1 MTCCA
6 AAQDVAFLLLSAISF
21 TRLLLGR
28 VVLIGSFHKPK
39 TGIKTGGR
47 CGERKAMTRKFAH
60 FACGLLACSALT
72 TPAFAQDDDVDTQP
86 TVRDDSVIIV
96 TATRRAQDVQ
106 DIPLAVT
113 AISPQQL
120 EAQRVV
126 NIQQIAALAPSF
138 TASQAQL
145 ASGSVVLRV
154 RGIGTTSNNIGF
166 ESAVGIFIDG
176 AYQARP
182 GVALS
187 EFVDVERVE
196 VLRGPQGTLFGRN
209 TSAGALNVTNAR
221 PDVTEFSGFVNAEY
235 GNFDEKSLQ
244 GAINV
249 PIVKDT
255 VAIRLT
261 GAYRERDGFL
271 DVVDRTGAK
280 IGETNDVDQ
289 WLVRG
294 QIGWD
299 TESGLRGRLIAD
311 YSKSTSSCCGA
322 IELYQSPLVT
332 AGAFAA
338 VGLGANGG
346 NGQPVVATTRN
357 DQATFEQAMD
367 NRVVSANFA
376 PNADIENYGV
386 TGELEF
392 PLSDNAD
399 LIFIGS
405 YRKYESFEQYD
416 SDFTALDIFDVD
428 ALNLEIENWTA
439 ELRLQGEGLEGKLNY
454 MIGGFYSD
462 ETIDQSI
469 NFSLGADYDRNFGA
483 FLGALAGPT
492 PFQTFTG
499 VNPAGT
505 SSTNRFQQ
513 DAKSYAVFTHNS
525 LEIID
530 GLELTVGARY
540 SWEEKSGGFS
550 QTAVNNQICPAT
562 IGALGTIAGVNAA
575 LVPAFVGVGCFG
587 FTAPVNLPQA
597 AALPLPRT
605 FQSDFDDEEL
615 IYTVKLGYEFSPFVN
630 SYASF
635 THGYK
640 AGGINLDTTAAVLGA
655 DPTFLSEEVDAY
667 EIGVKA
673 RTADG
678 AVTLNVAAFYE
689 EFSNFQVLE
698 FTGTAFATFNVP
710 LAETRGVEIESV
722 IRPSNNL
729 SFNLAATFLEAS
741 YPDDCAGTQT
751 SVQVVAL
758 CGNTLTNAP
767 KIVALA
773 GALWEQPIS
782 NSLELFLSGQVRIE
796 GDQRTSTQAIIIPT
810 VAPGSTQAQVQAA
823 VDASDPIIADIQDG
837 KAFVNLR
844 AGLRFGPE
852 QNFAIEGWVNNL
864 TDEVVRGV
872 TFNTT
877 LRSTGANNSRSAFVL
892 PPRQYGVTLRAKF

>member
-1 MTCCA
+1 
-6 AAQDVAFLLLSAISF
+6 
-21 TRLLLGR
+21 
-28 VVLIGSFHKPK
+28 
-39 TGIKTGGR
+39 
-47 CGERKAMTRKFAH
+47 MTRKFAT
-60 FACGLLACSALT
+60 FACGLMACSALT
-72 TPAFAQDDDVDTQP
+72 APAFAQDTDEAPVAKDDN
-86 TVRDDSVIIV
+86 VIIV

-113 AISPQQL
+113 AIAPQQL

-154 RGIGTTSNNIGF
+154 RGVGTTSNNIGF

-209 TSAGALNVTNAR
+209 TSAGALNITNVR

-249 PIVKDT
+249 PIVEDT
-255 VAIRLT
+255 LALRLT
-261 GAYRERDGFL
+261 GAFRQRDGFL
-271 DVVDRTGAK
+271 TVVDRAGRE
-280 IGETNDVDQ
+280 IGDTNDVDQ

-299 TESGLRGRLIAD
+299 TESGLRGRIIAD
-311 YSKSTSSCCGA
+311 YSKSQSSCCGA
-322 IELYQSPLVT
+322 IELYQTPLVG

-346 NGQPVVATTRN
+346 NGQPLVATTPR
-357 DQATFEQAMD
+357 DQRAFEQAMD
-367 NRVVSANFA
+367 NRIVSANRV
-376 PNADIENYGV
+376 PVADIDNYGV
-386 TGELEF
+386 TGEIEF
-392 PLSDNAD
+392 PISDSAD

-405 YRKYESFEQYD
+405 YRKYKSFEAYD
-416 SDFTALDIFDVD
+416 SDFTANDIFDVD
-428 ALNLEIENWTA
+428 ALNLEIDNWTA
-439 ELRLQGEGLEGKLNY
+439 ELRLQGEAIEGKLNY

-462 ETIDQSI
+462 EQIDQSI

-483 FLGALAGPT
+483 FLGAAAGPT
-492 PFQTFTG
+492 PLATLVG
-499 VNPAGT
+499 VNPNNT
-505 SSTNRFQQ
+505 SNTNRFQQ
-513 DAKSYAVFTHNS
+513 DAKSYALFTHNS
-525 LEIID
+525 FEITD
-530 GLELTVGARY
+530 GLELTLGARY
-540 SWEEKSGGFS
+540 SWEEKSGGFT
-550 QTAVNNQICPAT
+550 QPAINNQVCPAT
-562 IGALGTIAGVNAA
+562 LGRLGAIGQINAA
-575 LVPAFVGVGCFG
+575 LVPAFVGLGCFG

-605 FQSDFDDEEL
+605 FQSNFEDEEL
-615 IYTVKLGYEFSPFVN
+615 IYTVKLGYEFSPFVS

-640 AGGINLDTTAAVLGA
+640 AGGINLDTTAAVGGA
-655 DPTFLSEEVDAY
+655 NPSFLSEEVDAY
-667 EIGVKA
+667 EVGVKA
-673 RTADG
+673 QTPDRAL
-678 AVTLNVAAFYE
+678 TLNVAAFYE
-689 EFSNFQVLE
+689 QFTNFQVLE

-710 LAETRGVEIESV
+710 KANTRGVEIESLL
-722 IRPSNNL
+722 RPAEGL
-729 SFNLAATFLEAS
+729 TINLAATFLEAS
-741 YPDDCAGTQT
+741 YPGDCAGTQT
-751 SVQVVAL
+751 SPQVVSL
-758 CGNTLTNAP
+758 CGNDLTNAP
-767 KIVALA
+767 RIIALA
-773 GALWEQPIS
+773 GAMWERPIS
-782 NSLELFLSGQVRIE
+782 EDVEFFLTGQVRME
-796 GDQRTSTQAIIIPT
+796 SDQRTSTQAIVPPS
-810 VAPGSTQAQVQAA
+810 AAQITSLGAAAA
-823 VDASDPIIADIQDG
+823 VAAQPLIVADIQDG

-844 AGLRFGPE
+844 TGLRFAGGKY
-852 QNFAIEGWVNNL
+852 AIEGWVNNL

-877 LRSTGANNSRSAFVL
+877 LRGTGANSSRSAFTL
-892 PPRQYGVTLRAKF
+892 PPRQYGLTLRAKF

>member
-1 MTCCA
+1 
-6 AAQDVAFLLLSAISF
+6 
-21 TRLLLGR
+21 
-28 VVLIGSFHKPK
+28 
-39 TGIKTGGR
+39 
-47 CGERKAMTRKFAH
+47 MTRKFASI
-60 FACGLLACSALT
+60 AGGLMACSALT
-72 TPAFAQDDDVDTQP
+72 APAYAQDAETDGPVI
-86 TVRDDSVIIV
+86 RDDNVIIV

-120 EAQRVV
+120 ESQRVV

-176 AYQARP
+176 AYQSRP

-209 TSAGALNVTNAR
+209 TSAGALNVTNVR

-235 GNFDEKSLQ
+235 GNFDEISVQ

-249 PIVKDT
+249 PIVKDN
-255 VAIRLT
+255 VALRLT

-271 DVVDRTGAK
+271 DVADRNGNI
-280 IGETNDVDQ
+280 IGDTNDVDQ

-299 TESGLRGRLIAD
+299 TDSGLRGRIIAD
-311 YSKSTSSCCGA
+311 YSKSQSSCCGA

-332 AGAFAA
+332 GGAYAA
-338 VGLGANGG
+338 VGLGARGG
-346 NGQPVVATTRN
+346 NGQPSVAIARD
-357 DQATFEQAMD
+357 DQGAFERALD

-376 PNADIENYGV
+376 PVADIDNYGV

-392 PLSDNAD
+392 PVSDNAD

-405 YRKYESFEQYD
+405 YRKYESFENYD
-416 SDFTALDIFDVD
+416 SDFTGLDIFNVD
-428 ALNLEIENWTA
+428 ALDLEIDTWTA
-439 ELRLQGEGLEGKLNY
+439 ELRFQGEGAGGRLNY
-454 MIGGFYSD
+454 MVGGFYSD
-462 ETIDQSI
+462 EQIDQTQS
-469 NFSLGADYDRNFGA
+469 FALGADYGENVGA
-483 FLGALAGPT
+483 LLFVPTAGALGANPLTLFSGRD
-492 PFQTFTG
+492 
-499 VNPAGT
+499 PAGT
-505 SSTNRFQQ
+505 RTTNRFQQ
-513 DAKSYAVFTHNS
+513 SAKSYAIFTHNS
-525 LEIID
+525 FEITD

-540 SWEEKSGGFS
+540 SWEDKSGGFS
-550 QTAVNNQICPAT
+550 QVATNNQVCPAT
-562 IGALGTIAGVNAA
+562 LAALGAI
-575 LVPAFVGVGCFG
+575 PAPLRGSFIGLGCFG
-587 FTAPVNLPQA
+587 FTAPANLPQA
-597 AALPLPRT
+597 AALPLVRT
-605 FQSDFDDEEL
+605 FQSNFDDEEL
-615 IYTVKLGYEFSPFVN
+615 IYTVKLGYEFNSAVN
-630 SYASF
+630 AYASF

-640 AGGINLDTTAAVLGA
+640 AGGINLDTTAAVGGA
-655 DPTFLSEEVDAY
+655 DPTFLSEEADAY
-667 EIGVKA
+667 EIGLKSKLLDD
-673 RTADG
+673 RLTFN
-678 AVTLNVAAFYE
+678 LAAFYE

-710 LAETRGVEIESV
+710 RAETRGVEIETLF
-722 IRPSNNL
+722 RPNDEL
-729 SFNLAATFLEAS
+729 TFNVAATFLEAS
-741 YPDDCAGTQT
+741 YPEDCAGTQT

-758 CGNTLTNAP
+758 CGNDLTNAP
-767 KIVALA
+767 QVVALF
-773 GALWEQPIS
+773 GGMWEKPINDS
-782 NSLELFLSGQVRIE
+782 TEFFVSGQVRME
-796 GDQRTSTQAIIIPT
+796 GDQRTSTQAIILPT
-810 VAPGSTQAQVQAA
+810 VAAGATLAQVQTA
-823 VDASDPIIADIQDG
+823 VDASPPIIADIQDG

-844 AGLRFGPE
+844 AGLRFGDG
-852 QNFAIEGWVNNL
+852 AYSLEGWVNNL

-877 LRSTGANNSRSAFVL
+877 LRGSGAANSRSAFTL

>member
-1 MTCCA
+1 
-6 AAQDVAFLLLSAISF
+6 
-21 TRLLLGR
+21 
-28 VVLIGSFHKPK
+28 
-39 TGIKTGGR
+39 
-47 CGERKAMTRKFAH
+47 MTRKFACL
-60 FACGLLACSALT
+60 FGGLMACSALT
-72 TPAFAQDDDVDTQP
+72 APAYAQDAAADEP
-86 TVRDDSVIIV
+86 EVRDNNVIIV

-113 AISPQQL
+113 AIAPQQL

-176 AYQARP
+176 AYQSRP

-209 TSAGALNVTNAR
+209 TSAGALNVTNVR

-235 GNFDEKSLQ
+235 GNFDEVSLQ

-255 VAIRLT
+255 VAVRLT

-271 DVVDRTGAK
+271 TVVDRTGTA
-280 IGETNDVDQ
+280 IGDTNDVDQ

-299 TESGLRGRLIAD
+299 TDSGLRGRIIAD
-311 YSKSTSSCCGA
+311 YSKSQSSCCGA

-332 AGAFAA
+332 GGVYAA
-338 VGLGANGG
+338 VGAGANGG
-346 NGQPVVATTRN
+346 NGQPAVAIARD
-357 DQATFEQAMD
+357 DQRTFERALD
-367 NRVVSANFA
+367 NRIVSANFA
-376 PNADIENYGV
+376 PRADIDNYGV

-392 PLSDNAD
+392 PVSDNAD

-405 YRKYESFEQYD
+405 YRKYESFENYD
-416 SDFTALDIFDVD
+416 SDFTALDIFNVP
-428 ALNLEIENWTA
+428 ALNLEIDTWTA
-439 ELRLQGEGLEGKLNY
+439 ELRLQGESMGGSLNY
-454 MIGGFYSD
+454 MVGGFYSD
-462 ETIDQSI
+462 EQIDQSVS
-469 NFSLGADYDRNFGA
+469 FALGTDFNRNFGA
-483 FLGALAGPT
+483 LLGGALGPAPLT
-492 PFQTFTG
+492 VFTG
-499 VNPAGT
+499 LNPAGT
-505 SSTNRFQQ
+505 SNTNRFQQ
-513 DAKSYAVFTHNS
+513 DAKSYAIFTHNS
-525 LEIID
+525 LEIVD

-540 SWEEKSGGFS
+540 SWEEKSGGFT
-550 QTAVNNQICPAT
+550 QTAINNRICPAT
-562 IGALGTIAGVNAA
+562 LGALGAIGGANPA
-575 LVPAFVGVGCFG
+575 LVAPFIGIGCFG
-587 FTAPVNLPQA
+587 FTAPADLPQA
-597 AALPLPRT
+597 AALPLVRS

-615 IYTVKLGYEFSPFVN
+615 IYTVKLAYEFSPAVN
-630 SYASF
+630 AYASF

-640 AGGINLDTTAAVLGA
+640 AGGINLDTTAAVGGA

-667 EIGVKA
+667 EIGLKSKLLDD
-673 RTADG
+673 RLTF
-678 AVTLNVAAFYE
+678 NIAAFYE

-710 LAETRGVEIESV
+710 VAETRGVEIETLF
-722 IRPSNNL
+722 RPNDEL
-729 SFNLAATFLEAS
+729 TFNVAATLLEAS
-741 YPDDCAGTQT
+741 YPEDCAGTQR

-758 CGNTLTNAP
+758 CGNDLTNAP
-767 KIVALA
+767 QVVALF
-773 GALWEQPIS
+773 GGMWEKPI
-782 NSLELFLSGQVRIE
+782 NDDLEFFVSGQVRME
-796 GDQRTSTQAIIIPT
+796 GDQRTSTQAIILPT
-810 VAPGSTQAQVQAA
+810 VPANATQAQVQTA
-823 VDASDPIIADIQDG
+823 VNGAPPIIADIQDG
-837 KAFVNLR
+837 KAFVNAR
-844 AGLRFGPE
+844 AGLRFGGGRY
-852 QNFAIEGWVNNL
+852 ALEGWVNNL

-877 LRSTGANNSRSAFVL
+877 LRGSGAANSRSAFTL

>member
-1 MTCCA
+1 
-6 AAQDVAFLLLSAISF
+6 
-21 TRLLLGR
+21 
-28 VVLIGSFHKPK
+28 
-39 TGIKTGGR
+39 
-47 CGERKAMTRKFAH
+47 MTRKFSR

-72 TPAFAQDDDVDTQP
+72 TPAFAQDAEADDQP
-86 TVRDDSVIIV
+86 NVREDNVIIV

-113 AISPQQL
+113 AIAPQQL

-154 RGIGTTSNNIGF
+154 RGVGTTSNNIGF

-221 PDVTEFSGFVNAEY
+221 PDVTEFSGFVNAEL
-235 GNFDEKSLQ
+235 GNFDERSLQ

-255 VAIRLT
+255 VAVRLT
-261 GAYRERDGFL
+261 GAYRQRDGFL
-271 DVVDRTGAK
+271 DVVDRTGTK

-299 TESGLRGRLIAD
+299 TESGLRGRIIAD

-332 AGAFAA
+332 NGIYAA
-338 VGLGANGG
+338 VGAGANGG
-346 NGQPVVATTRN
+346 NGQPVVATARD
-357 DQATFEQAMD
+357 DQGAFERAMD
-367 NRVVSANFA
+367 NRIVSANFA
-376 PNADIENYGV
+376 PEADIDNYGV

-392 PLSDNAD
+392 PVSDNAD

-405 YRKYESFEQYD
+405 YRKYQSFERYD
-416 SDFTALDIFDVD
+416 SDFSALDIFNVP
-428 ALNLEIENWTA
+428 ALNLEIDNWTA
-439 ELRLQGEGLEGKLNY
+439 ELRFQGEGMGGKLNY
-454 MIGGFYSD
+454 LIGGFYSD
-462 ETIDQSI
+462 EQIDQSVS
-469 NFSLGADYDRNFGA
+469 FQLGTDFNRNFGA
-483 FLGALAGPT
+483 LLGGALGPAPLT
-492 PFQTFTG
+492 VFTG
-499 VNPAGT
+499 LNPAGT
-505 SSTNRFQQ
+505 SNTNRFQQ
-513 DAKSYAVFTHNS
+513 DAKSYAIFTHNS
-525 LEIID
+525 YEITD
-530 GLELTVGARY
+530 GLELTLGARY
-540 SWEEKSGGFS
+540 SWEDKSGGFT
-550 QTAVNNQICPAT
+550 QTAVNNQVCPAT
-562 IGALGTIAGVNAA
+562 LNALGAIGGANPA
-575 LVPAFVGVGCFG
+575 LVAPFIGVGCFG
-587 FTAPVNLPQA
+587 FTAPANLPQSA
-597 AALPLPRT
+597 VLPLVRT
-605 FQSDFDDEEL
+605 FQSSFNDEEL
-615 IYTVKLGYEFSPFVN
+615 IYTVKLGYEFSPYVN

-640 AGGINLDTTAAVLGA
+640 AGGINLDTTAAVAGA
-655 DPTFLSEEVDAY
+655 DPTFLSEQVDAW
-667 EIGVKA
+667 ELGMKA
-673 RTADG
+673 RTPDG
-678 AVTLNVAAFYE
+678 AVTVNVAAFYE
-689 EFSNFQVLE
+689 EFTNFQVLE

-710 LAETRGVEIESV
+710 IAETRGIEIESV
-722 IRPSNNL
+722 IRPNDEL
-729 SFNLAATFLEAS
+729 TFNLAATFLEAS

-767 KIVALA
+767 QVVALA
-773 GALWEQPIS
+773 GAMWEKPLNDS
-782 NSLELFLSGQVRIE
+782 MELFFAGQVRLE
-796 GDQRTSTQAIIIPT
+796 GDQRTSTQAIILPT
-810 VAPGSTQAQVQAA
+810 VAAGATQAQVQAA
-823 VDASDPIIADIQDG
+823 VAGAPPIIADIQDG

-844 AGLRFGPE
+844 AGLRFGDGAY
-852 QNFAIEGWVNNL
+852 AIEGWVNNL

-877 LRSTGANNSRSAFVL
+877 LRGSGATNSRSAFTL

>member
-1 MTCCA
+1 
-6 AAQDVAFLLLSAISF
+6 
-21 TRLLLGR
+21 
-28 VVLIGSFHKPK
+28 
-39 TGIKTGGR
+39 
-47 CGERKAMTRKFAH
+47 MTRKFAYV
-60 FACGLLACSALT
+60 ACSLMACSALT
-72 TPAFAQDDDVDTQP
+72 TPAFAQDEEGEAQTARSTDN
-86 TVRDDSVIIV
+86 VIIV

-113 AISPQQL
+113 AIAPQQL

-126 NIQQIAALAPSF
+126 NIQQISALAPSF

-209 TSAGALNVTNAR
+209 TSAGALNITNAR

-249 PIVKDT
+249 PIVEDT
-255 VAIRLT
+255 VAVRLT
-261 GAYRERDGFL
+261 GAYRQRDGFL
-271 DVVDRTGAK
+271 DVVNAAGTK

-299 TESGLRGRLIAD
+299 TASGLRGRIIAD
-311 YSKSTSSCCGA
+311 YSRSQSSCCGA

-332 AGAFAA
+332 NGIYAA
-338 VGLGANGG
+338 VGAGANGG
-346 NGQPVVATTRN
+346 NGQPVVATNRN
-357 DQATFEQAMD
+357 DQGAFERAMD
-367 NRVVSANFA
+367 NRTVSANFA
-376 PNADIENYGV
+376 PEADIDNYGV

-392 PLSDNAD
+392 PVSDSAD

-405 YRKYESFEQYD
+405 YRKYKSFERYD
-416 SDFTALDIFDVD
+416 SDFTALDIFNVP
-428 ALNLEIENWTA
+428 ALNLEIDNWTA
-439 ELRLQGEGLEGKLNY
+439 ELRLQGETFGGKLNY

-462 ETIDQSI
+462 EQIDQSVS
-469 NFSLGADYDRNFGA
+469 FSLGTDFNRNFGA
-483 FLGALAGPT
+483 LLGGALGPAPLT
-492 PFQTFTG
+492 VFTG
-499 VNPAGT
+499 LNPAGT
-505 SSTNRFQQ
+505 SNTNRFQQ
-513 DAKSYAVFTHNS
+513 DAKSYAIFTHNS
-525 LEIID
+525 LEITD

-540 SWEEKSGGFS
+540 SWEDKSGGFT

-562 IGALGTIAGVNAA
+562 LNALGAIGGANPA
-575 LVPAFVGVGCFG
+575 LVPPFIGIGCFG
-587 FTAPVNLPQA
+587 FTAPANLPQA
-597 AALPLPRT
+597 AALPLVRT
-605 FQSDFDDEEL
+605 FQSDFNDEEL
-615 IYTVKLGYEFSPFVN
+615 IYTVKLGYEFSPFVT

-640 AGGINLDTTAAVLGA
+640 AGGINLDTTAAVNGA
-655 DPTFLSEEVDAY
+655 DPTFLSEEVDAW
-667 EIGVKA
+667 ELGLKGQ
-673 RTADG
+673 TPNG
-678 AVTLNVAAFYE
+678 AVTVNIAAFYE
-689 EFSNFQVLE
+689 KFTNFQVLE

-710 LAETRGVEIESV
+710 VAETRGVEIESL
-722 IRPSNNL
+722 IRPADGL
-729 SFNLAATFLEAS
+729 TLNLAATFLKAD
-741 YPDDCAGTQT
+741 YPEDCAGNQT

-758 CGNTLTNAP
+758 CGNDLTNAP
-767 KIVALA
+767 QVVALA
-773 GALWEQPIS
+773 GAMWEKPINDS
-782 NSLELFLSGQVRIE
+782 MEFFITGQVRIE
-796 GDQRTSTQAIIIPT
+796 GDQRTSTQAVILPT
-810 VAPGSTQAQVQAA
+810 VAAGSTQAQVQAA
-823 VDASDPIIADIQDG
+823 VAGAPPIIADIQDG

-844 AGLRFGPE
+844 AGLRFGDGAY
-852 QNFAIEGWVNNL
+852 AIEGWVNNL

-877 LRSTGANNSRSAFVL
+877 LRGSGATNSRSAFTL

>member
-1 MTCCA
+1 M
-6 AAQDVAFLLLSAISF
+6 
-21 TRLLLGR
+21 
-28 VVLIGSFHKPK
+28 
-39 TGIKTGGR
+39 
-47 CGERKAMTRKFAH
+47 
-60 FACGLLACSALT
+60 ACSSLT
-72 TPAFAQDDDVDTQP
+72 APAFAQDSETATP
-86 TVRDDSVIIV
+86 EVRDDNVIIV

-126 NIQQIAALAPSF
+126 NIQQISALAPSF

-176 AYQARP
+176 AYQSRP

-209 TSAGALNVTNAR
+209 TSAGALNVTNVR

-255 VAIRLT
+255 VAVRLT
-261 GAYRERDGFL
+261 GAWRERDGFL
-271 DVVDRTGAK
+271 DVVNRTGTK
-280 IGETNDVDQ
+280 IGETNTADQ

-299 TESGLRGRLIAD
+299 TDSGLRGRIIAD
-311 YSKSTSSCCGA
+311 YSKSKSSCCGA

-332 AGAFAA
+332 GGAYAA

-346 NGQPVVATTRN
+346 NGQPYVATAPR
-357 DQATFEQAMD
+357 DQAGFERAMD
-367 NRVVSANFA
+367 NRTVSANAA
-376 PNADIENYGV
+376 PRADIDNYGV

-392 PLSDNAD
+392 PLSDSAD

-405 YRKYESFEQYD
+405 YRKYQSFEAYD
-416 SDFTALDIFDVD
+416 SDFTGLDIFNVSG
-428 ALNLEIENWTA
+428 LNLDLDTWTA
-439 ELRLQGEGLEGKLNY
+439 ELRLQGESMDGALNY

-462 ETIDQSI
+462 EQIDQSVS
-469 NFSLGADYDRNFGA
+469 FALGADYGENVGA
-483 FLGALAGPT
+483 LLFVPTGGALGANPLT
-492 PFQTFTG
+492 VFTG
-499 VNPAGT
+499 LDPNGT
-505 SSTNRFQQ
+505 TNTNRFQQ
-513 DAKSYAVFTHNS
+513 DAKSYAVFSHNS
-525 LEIID
+525 LEITD

-562 IGALGTIAGVNAA
+562 LGALGAIPAA
-575 LVPAFVGVGCFG
+575 LRPSFIGLGCFG
-587 FTAPVNLPQA
+587 FTAPANLPQSA
-597 AALPLPRT
+597 VLPLVRT
-605 FQSDFDDEEL
+605 FQTDFKDEEL
-615 IYTVKLGYEFSPFVN
+615 IYTVKLGYEFSGATN
-630 SYASF
+630 AYASF

-640 AGGINLDTTAAVLGA
+640 AGGINLDTTAAVNGA
-655 DPTFLSEEVDAY
+655 DPRFKSEEVDAY
-667 EIGVKA
+667 EIGVKSKLF
-673 RTADG
+673 DD

-689 EFSNFQVLE
+689 EFTNFQVLE
-698 FTGTAFATFNVP
+698 FTGTAFTTFNVP
-710 LAETRGVEIESV
+710 IAETRGVEIETL
-722 IRPSNNL
+722 IRPSREL
-729 SFNLAATFLEAS
+729 TFNVSGTFLEAS
-741 YPDDCAGTQT
+741 YPDDCDVGQETTVTVASLCGNDLTNAP
-751 SVQVVAL
+751 QVVAL
-758 CGNTLTNAP
+758 IG
-767 KIVALA
+767 
-773 GALWEQPIS
+773 GMWEKPINDS
-782 NSLELFLSGQVRIE
+782 MEFFLSGQVRME
-796 GDQRTSTQAIIIPT
+796 SDQRTSTQAIVPPT
-810 VAPGSTQAQVQAA
+810 VAAGSTAAQVQAA
-823 VDASDPIIADIQDG
+823 VDAAPLIVADVQDG

-844 AGLRFGPE
+844 AGLRFGDGAY
-852 QNFAIEGWVNNL
+852 AIEGWVNNL

-877 LRSTGANNSRSAFVL
+877 LRGSGEVNSRSAFTL
-892 PPRQYGVTLRAKF
+892 PPRQYGITLRAKF

>member
-1 MTCCA
+1 
-6 AAQDVAFLLLSAISF
+6 
-21 TRLLLGR
+21 
-28 VVLIGSFHKPK
+28 
-39 TGIKTGGR
+39 
-47 CGERKAMTRKFAH
+47 MTRKFAA
-60 FACGLLACSALT
+60 FAGGLMACSSLT
-72 TPAFAQDDDVDTQP
+72 APAFAQDSETATP
-86 TVRDDSVIIV
+86 EVRDDNVIIV

-126 NIQQIAALAPSF
+126 NIQQISALAPSF

-176 AYQARP
+176 AYQSRP

-209 TSAGALNVTNAR
+209 TSAGALNVTNVR

-255 VAIRLT
+255 VAVRLT
-261 GAYRERDGFL
+261 GAWRERDGFL
-271 DVVDRTGAK
+271 DVVNRTGTK
-280 IGETNDVDQ
+280 IGETNTADQ

-299 TESGLRGRLIAD
+299 TDSGLRGRIIAD
-311 YSKSTSSCCGA
+311 YSKSKSSCCGA

-332 AGAFAA
+332 GGAYAA

-346 NGQPVVATTRN
+346 NGQPYVATAPR
-357 DQATFEQAMD
+357 DQAGFERAMD
-367 NRVVSANFA
+367 NRTVSANA
-376 PNADIENYGV
+376 TPRADIDNYGV

-392 PLSDNAD
+392 PLSDSAD

-405 YRKYESFEQYD
+405 YRKYQSFEAYD
-416 SDFTALDIFDVD
+416 SDFTGLDIFNVSG
-428 ALNLEIENWTA
+428 LNLDLDTWTA
-439 ELRLQGEGLEGKLNY
+439 ELRLQGESMDGALNY

-462 ETIDQSI
+462 EQIDQSVS
-469 NFSLGADYDRNFGA
+469 FALGADYGENVGA
-483 FLGALAGPT
+483 LLFVPTGGALGANPLT
-492 PFQTFTG
+492 VFTG
-499 VNPAGT
+499 LDPNGT
-505 SSTNRFQQ
+505 TNTNRFQQ
-513 DAKSYAVFTHNS
+513 DAKSYAVFSHNS
-525 LEIID
+525 LEITD

-562 IGALGTIAGVNAA
+562 LGALGAIPAA
-575 LVPAFVGVGCFG
+575 LRPSFIGLGCFG
-587 FTAPVNLPQA
+587 FTAPANLPQSA
-597 AALPLPRT
+597 VLPLVRT
-605 FQSDFDDEEL
+605 FQTDFKDEEL
-615 IYTVKLGYEFSPFVN
+615 IYTVKLGYEFSGATN
-630 SYASF
+630 AYASF

-640 AGGINLDTTAAVLGA
+640 AGGINLDTTAAVNGA
-655 DPTFLSEEVDAY
+655 DPRFKSEEVDAY
-667 EIGVKA
+667 EIGVKSKLF
-673 RTADG
+673 DD

-689 EFSNFQVLE
+689 EFTNFQVLE
-698 FTGTAFATFNVP
+698 FTGTAFTTFNVP
-710 LAETRGVEIESV
+710 IAETRGVEIETL
-722 IRPSNNL
+722 IRPSREL
-729 SFNLAATFLEAS
+729 TFNVSGTFLEAS
-741 YPDDCAGTQT
+741 HPDDCDVGQETVVTVASLCGNDLTNAP
-751 SVQVVAL
+751 QVVAL
-758 CGNTLTNAP
+758 VG
-767 KIVALA
+767 
-773 GALWEQPIS
+773 GMWEKPINDS
-782 NSLELFLSGQVRIE
+782 MEFFLSGQVRME
-796 GDQRTSTQAIIIPT
+796 SDQRTSTQAIVPPT
-810 VAPGSTQAQVQAA
+810 VAAGSTAAQVQAA
-823 VDASDPIIADIQDG
+823 VDAAPLIVADVQDG

-844 AGLRFGPE
+844 AGLRFGDGAY
-852 QNFAIEGWVNNL
+852 AIEGWVNNL

-877 LRSTGANNSRSAFVL
+877 LRGSGAVNSRSAFTL
-892 PPRQYGVTLRAKF
+892 PPRQYGITLRAKF

>member
-1 MTCCA
+1 
-6 AAQDVAFLLLSAISF
+6 
-21 TRLLLGR
+21 
-28 VVLIGSFHKPK
+28 
-39 TGIKTGGR
+39 
-47 CGERKAMTRKFAH
+47 MTRKIAK

-72 TPAFAQDDDVDTQP
+72 TPAFAQDAETEDQP
-86 TVRDDSVIIV
+86 TAREDNVIIV

-120 EAQRVV
+120 DNQGVV
-126 NIQQIAALAPSF
+126 NIQQVTALAPSF
-138 TASQAQL
+138 SSSQAQL

-154 RGIGTTSNNIGF
+154 RGVGTTSNNIGF

-182 GVALS
+182 GVALG

-221 PDVTEFSGFVNAEY
+221 PDVTEFGGFVNAGY
-235 GNFDEKSLQ
+235 GNFNEVSVQ
-244 GAINV
+244 GAVNV
-249 PIVKDT
+249 PIVQDT
-255 VAIRLT
+255 LAMRVT
-261 GAYRERDGFL
+261 GAYRQRDGFL
-271 DVVDRTGAK
+271 DVVNRTGAK

-294 QIGWD
+294 QLGWD
-299 TESGLRGRLIAD
+299 TESGLRGRIIAD
-311 YSKSTSSCCGA
+311 YSKSKSSCCGA

-332 AGAFAA
+332 GGAYAA

-346 NGQPVVATTRN
+346 NGQPVVATARD
-357 DQATFEQAMD
+357 DQGAFERAMD
-367 NRVVSANFA
+367 NRIVSANFA
-376 PNADIENYGV
+376 PVADIDNYGV

-405 YRKYESFEQYD
+405 YRKYESFENYD
-416 SDFTALDIFDVD
+416 SDFTALDIFNVP
-428 ALNLEIENWTA
+428 ALNLEIDNWTA
-439 ELRLQGEGLEGKLNY
+439 ELRLQGEGMEGKLNY
-454 MIGGFYSD
+454 MVGGFYSD
-462 ETIDQSI
+462 EQIDQSVS
-469 NFSLGADYDRNFGA
+469 FALGADYGENVGA
-483 FLGALAGPT
+483 LLFVPTAGALGANPLT
-492 PFQTFTG
+492 VFTG
-499 VNPAGT
+499 RDPNGT
-505 SSTNRFQQ
+505 SNTNRFQQ
-513 DAKSYAVFTHNS
+513 DAKSYAIFTHNS
-525 LEIID
+525 LEITD

-540 SWEEKSGGFS
+540 SWEEKSGGFT
-550 QTAVNNQICPAT
+550 QTAINNQICPGVL
-562 IGALGTIAGVNAA
+562 GALGAVPAA
-575 LVPAFVGVGCFG
+575 LRPTFIGLGCFG
-587 FTAPVNLPQA
+587 FTAPADLPA
-597 AALPLPRT
+597 AFGNPAATPPVAALPLVRT
-605 FQSDFDDEEL
+605 FQSDFEDEEL
-615 IYTVKLGYEFSPFVN
+615 IYTIKLGYEFSPFVN

-667 EIGVKA
+667 EVGVKA

-678 AVTLNVAAFYE
+678 ALTLNVAAFYE

-710 LAETRGVEIESV
+710 LAETKGIEIEGLL
-722 IRPSNNL
+722 RPSDELTLN
-729 SFNLAATFLEAS
+729 FGATLLEAS

-751 SVQVVAL
+751 SVQVLAL
-758 CGNTLTNAP
+758 CGNELTNAP
-767 KIVALA
+767 NFVGLI
-773 GALWEQPIS
+773 GALWEKPIS
-782 NSLELFLSGQVRIE
+782 DSTEFFFSGQVRME
-796 GDQRTSTQAIIIPT
+796 SDQRTSTQAIILPGAAEIT
-810 VAPGSTQAQVQAA
+810 ANGGLQQAIDAAP
-823 VDASDPIIADIQDG
+823 PIIADIQDG

-844 AGLRFGPE
+844 AGLKFNDGAY
-852 QNFAIEGWVNNL
+852 AIEGWVNNL

-877 LRSTGANNSRSAFVL
+877 LRGSGAANSRSAFTL

>member
-1 MTCCA
+1 
-6 AAQDVAFLLLSAISF
+6 
-21 TRLLLGR
+21 
-28 VVLIGSFHKPK
+28 
-39 TGIKTGGR
+39 
-47 CGERKAMTRKFAH
+47 MTRKFAT
-60 FACGLLACSALT
+60 FACGLMACSALT
-72 TPAFAQDDDVDTQP
+72 TPAFAQDTQEDAAATKDDN
-86 TVRDDSVIIV
+86 VIIV

-113 AISPQQL
+113 AIAPQQL

-154 RGIGTTSNNIGF
+154 RGVGTTSNNIGF

-209 TSAGALNVTNAR
+209 TSAGALNITNVR

-249 PIVKDT
+249 PIVEDT
-255 VAIRLT
+255 VALRLT
-261 GAYRERDGFL
+261 GAYRQRDGFL
-271 DVVDRTGAK
+271 TVVDRTGRE
-280 IGETNDVDQ
+280 IGDTNDVDQ

-299 TESGLRGRLIAD
+299 TESGLRGRIIAD
-311 YSKSTSSCCGA
+311 YSKSKSSCCGA
-322 IELYQSPLVT
+322 IELFQTPLVG

-346 NGQPVVATTRN
+346 NGQPFVSTSRV
-357 DQATFEQAMD
+357 DQAGFEQALD
-367 NRVVSANFA
+367 NRIVSANFA
-376 PNADIENYGV
+376 PVADIDNYGV

-392 PLSDNAD
+392 PISDSAD

-405 YRKYESFEQYD
+405 YRKYQSFENYD
-416 SDFTALDIFDVD
+416 SDFTGLDIFNVD
-428 ALNLEIENWTA
+428 ALNLEIDNWTA
-439 ELRLQGEGLEGKLNY
+439 ELRLQGEAIEGKLNY

-462 ETIDQSI
+462 EQIDQTQQ
-469 NFSLGADYDRNFGA
+469 FALGADFDRNFGA
-483 FLGALAGPT
+483 FLGAAAGAT
-492 PFQTFTG
+492 PLQSLVG
-499 VNPAGT
+499 VSPAGT
-505 SSTNRFQQ
+505 RTTNRFQQ

-525 LEIID
+525 FEITD
-530 GLELTVGARY
+530 GLELTLGARY

-550 QTAVNNQICPAT
+550 QVSTNNTVCPAT
-562 IGALGTIAGVNAA
+562 LGRLGAIGMINPA
-575 LVPAFVGVGCFG
+575 LVPAFIGIGCFG
-587 FTAPVNLPQA
+587 FTAPANLPQA

-605 FQSDFDDEEL
+605 FQSTFEDEEL
-615 IYTVKLGYEFSPFVN
+615 IYTVKLGYEISPFVS

-640 AGGINLDTTAAVLGA
+640 AGGINLDTTAAVGGA
-655 DPTFLSEEVDAY
+655 NPSFQSEEVDAY
-667 EIGVKA
+667 ELGVKA
-673 RTADG
+673 QTPDRS
-678 AVTLNVAAFYE
+678 VTVNVAAFLE
-689 EFSNFQVLE
+689 QFSNFQVLE

-710 LAETRGVEIESV
+710 KANTRGLEIEALV
-722 IRPSNNL
+722 RPADGL
-729 SFNLAATFLEAS
+729 TINLATTILEAS
-741 YPDDCAGTQT
+741 YPADCAGNQ
-751 SVQVVAL
+751 VAPQVVSL
-758 CGNTLTNAP
+758 CGNDLTNAP
-767 KIVALA
+767 RIIALA
-773 GALWEQPIS
+773 GAMWEKPIS
-782 NSLELFLSGQVRIE
+782 DDVEFFLSGQVRVE
-796 GDQRTSTQAIIIPT
+796 DDQRTSTQAIVPPS
-810 VAPGSTQAQVQAA
+810 AAQITALGVDAA
-823 VDASDPIIADIQDG
+823 VAAQPLIVADIQDG
-837 KAFVNLR
+837 KAFVNMR
-844 AGLRFGPE
+844 AGLRFAGGKY
-852 QNFAIEGWVNNL
+852 ALEGWVNNL

-877 LRSTGANNSRSAFVL
+877 LRSTGANNSRSAFSL